1 MRSRFMR
8 EDDDSRT
15 ALTYW
20 LLPAQ
25 PAREF
30 FRETIGRLAA
40 ECDAPLFEPHLT
52 LAVGPESMEQAQ
64 RILSDVAVAP
74 IELHVS
80 GVHYTSKFTKTLFVR
95 FDSTPALERLRNSL
109 GLELKATPFDPHVS
123 LLYKTLPAE
132 KQSELAATIHLPF
145 QSVRFD
151 ALEIVRCRVAVTT
164 AADVADWET
173 IGVRQFAE

>member
-1 MRSRFMR
+1 MRSRLMPEQR
-8 EDDDSRT
+8 VSPK

-20 LLPAQ
+20 LLPAE
-25 PAREF
+25 PARGY
-30 FRETIGRLAA
+30 FRETISRLAA
-40 ECDAPLFEPHLT
+40 ELDAPVFEPHLT
-52 LAVGPESMEQAQ
+52 LAVGPDSMAQAQ

-95 FDSTPALERLRNSL
+95 FGSTPALEKLRESL
-109 GLELKATPFDPHVS
+109 GLETSSEPFDPHVS

-151 ALEIVRCRVAVTT
+151 ALEVVRCRVPVTT
-164 AADVADWET
+164 SADITAWET
-173 IGVRQFAE
+173 IGIRQLR